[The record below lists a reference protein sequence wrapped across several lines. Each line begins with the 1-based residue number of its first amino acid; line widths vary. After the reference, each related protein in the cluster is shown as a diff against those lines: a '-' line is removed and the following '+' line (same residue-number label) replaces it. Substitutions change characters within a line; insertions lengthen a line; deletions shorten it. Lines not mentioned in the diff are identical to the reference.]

1 MKPSTRRDFLKF
13 SAAAGL
19 AAQAG
24 PLAGNLFAAPAAYSR
39 RGGKTMVVIYLRGG
53 ADPLHMLVPYGDE
66 HYRRHRPTLRMSL
79 EDGLIQLDDMFG
91 LHPAMGGL
99 QRAWNDGALAPI
111 ACAGSVHPTRSHFDA
126 QDWMEFA
133 APGNRTVRDG
143 WLNRYLASTHTEDAS
158 EFRALGM
165 QELLPRSLRGLYPVL
180 AVPRSMNSE
189 KGDRTL
195 DTFEKFYGDGSDIM
209 EGGSEMMGRREE
221 DAAGVVESGRITIE
235 TLRRFREIVS
245 GQKKRQAGDT
255 VSGSVYP
262 EGGFGSA
269 LEQIALVIKADA
281 GLEVAGLDYGGWD
294 DHTNQGDTEGRM
306 ADRMRSV
313 FNGLGAF
320 YQDLGPRMKDTTV
333 LVMTEFGRTV
343 KENGN
348 GGTDHGHGG
357 SMWVLGGGVKGGKV
371 HGTWDGL
378 ERSALYQGRDLPT
391 NTDFRDVFATV
402 MANGL
407 EFEPGAD
414 FFPDHKP
421 RLLKDL
427 Y

>member
-1 MKPSTRRDFLKF
+1 MTPSTRRDFLKF
-13 SAAAGL
+13 TAAAGL

-24 PLAGNLFAAPAAYSR
+24 PLAGRLLATPGY
-39 RGGKTMVVIYLRGG
+39 RGRAGKTLVVIYLRGG
-53 ADPLHMLVPYGDE
+53 ADPLNMLIPYGDE
-66 HYRRHRPTLRMSL
+66 HYRRHRPTLRFGL
-79 EDGLIQLDDMFG
+79 EDGLIKLDDMFG

-111 ACAGSVHPTRSHFDA
+111 ACAGSNHNTRSHFDA

-133 APGNRTVRDG
+133 APGNRTMRDG
-143 WLNRYLASTHTEDAS
+143 WLNRYLAATHTEDAS

-189 KGDRTL
+189 KGERTL

-209 EGGSEMMGRREE
+209 EGGEDMMGRREE
-221 DAAGVVESGRITIE
+221 DAAGVVESGRVTIE

-245 GQKKRQAGDT
+245 GQKKRQEGET

-262 EGGFGSA
+262 EGRFGSS

-294 DHTNQGDTEGRM
+294 DHTNEGGVEGRM
-306 ADRMRSV
+306 ADRMRDL
-313 FNGLGAF
+313 FNAVGAF
-320 YQDLGPRMKDTTV
+320 YQDLGPRMADTTV
-333 LVMTEFGRTV
+333 LVMSEFGRTV

-348 GGTDHGHGG
+348 RGTDHGHGG
-357 SMWVLGGGVKGGKV
+357 AMWVLGGGVKGGKV
-371 HGTWDGL
+371 HGTWNGL
-378 ERSALYQGRDLPT
+378 AGGALYQNRDLPV
-391 NTDFRDVFATV
+391 NTDFRDVFAAV
-402 MANGL
+402 LSSGL
-407 EFEPGAD
+407 EFEPGKE
-414 FFPDHKP
+414 FFPGYKP
-421 RLLKDL
+421 SPLKDL